1 MDGRSISHDER
12 QSSIWL
18 TGCRVE
24 GLLICI
30 ALALGVAALLAV
42 APGAPGSR
50 WERFGLF
57 GFFALWIV
65 LPWFLLVCGV
75 LRPWRMRARAKAG
88 LALLLLFGWSLAVGG
103 IAFELMAPLGVIEV
117 ARGEFLLDIAM
128 VGGILVGSLGLAGW
142 QASRLWHW
150 RSRSS
155 AAEAEAWTAR
165 LQPHF
170 LFNSLNGISEL
181 VASDAVRAERMIE
194 ALSRI
199 LRASMRA
206 QASVPLG
213 NELALVRDYLA
224 LESMRLDTRLRV
236 RWEVVE
242 PLPQL
247 TVPALCLQTLV
258 ENAVR
263 HGIARCPGG
272 GELRI
277 TVREE
282 DARLAITV
290 ANDLPPGGEDRRAD
304 GEGVG
309 LASTRA
315 RLRDQFG
322 PDASLETVRSP
333 GCYRARMRLPLPDP
347 SQEHVRPHARHRDR

>member
-1 MDGRSISHDER
+1 MDERSLPADGR
-12 QSSIWL
+12 QSPIWTEGCK
-18 TGCRVE
+18 TG

-30 ALALGVAALLAV
+30 ALAIGVAALLAV

-75 LRPWRMRARAKAG
+75 LRRWQMRARAKAA
-88 LALLLLFGWSLAVGG
+88 LALLLLFGWSLAVGR
-103 IAFELMAPLGVIEV
+103 IAFELMAPLGVIDV

-128 VGGILVGSLGLAGW
+128 VGGILVGSLSLAGW

-181 VASDAVRAERMIE
+181 VATDAARAERMIE

-206 QASVPLG
+206 EASVPLSS
-213 NELALVRDYLA
+213 ELALVRDYLA
-224 LESMRLDTRLRV
+224 LESMRLDSRLRI
-236 RWEVVE
+236 RWEMAE
-242 PLPQL
+242 PLPPL

-272 GELRI
+272 GELCI

-282 DARLAITV
+282 GLRLALTV
-290 ANDLPPGGEDRRAD
+290 ANDLPPGDDDPKSD
-304 GEGVG
+304 GAGVG

-315 RLRDQFG
+315 RLHDQFG
-322 PDASLETVRSP
+322 LNASLETARSQ
-333 GCYRARMRLPLPDP
+333 GRYLARLSLPLPK
-347 SQEHVRPHARHRDR
+347 QG

>member
-1 MDGRSISHDER
+1 MDERSFPADGR
-12 QSSIWL
+12 QSSIWTEGCK
-18 TGCRVE
+18 TG

-75 LRPWRMRARAKAG
+75 LRPWRTRARIKAA
-88 LALLLLFGWSLAVGG
+88 LALLALFGWSLAVGR
-103 IAFELMAPLGVIEV
+103 IAFEIMAPRGVIEV
-117 ARGEFLLDIAM
+117 ARGEFLVDIAM

-155 AAEAEAWTAR
+155 AAEAEAWSAR

-181 VASDAVRAERMIE
+181 VATDASRAERMIE

-206 QASVPLG
+206 EANVPLSS
-213 NELALVRDYLA
+213 ELALVRDYLA
-224 LESMRLDTRLRV
+224 LESMRLDTRLRIQ
-236 RWEVVE
+236 WEVAE
-242 PLPQL
+242 PPPAL
-247 TVPALCLQTLV
+247 TVPTLCLQTLV

-263 HGIARCPGG
+263 HGVARCPGG
-272 GELRI
+272 GELHI
-277 TVREE
+277 TVRKEE
-282 DARLAITV
+282 GRLAVTV
-290 ANDLPPGGEDRRAD
+290 VNDLPPGTGDTQPD

-315 RLRDQFG
+315 RLLDRFG
-322 PDASLETVRSP
+322 PDASLETTRSS
-333 GCYRARMRLPLPDP
+333 GHYIARLSLPLP
-347 SQEHVRPHARHRDR
+347 RPTPKQ